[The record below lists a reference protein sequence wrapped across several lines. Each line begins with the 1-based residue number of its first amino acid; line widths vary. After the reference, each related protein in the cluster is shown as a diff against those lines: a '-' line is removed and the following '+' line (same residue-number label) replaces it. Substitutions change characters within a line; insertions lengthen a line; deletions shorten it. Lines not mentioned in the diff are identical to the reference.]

1 MRLKLD
7 KKTGPLYWCT
17 YEHQFTE
24 NTFMP
29 EERFKENID
38 WMAKEF
44 VPYGYE
50 MVCTVDRGLFLH
62 QRKWIPDPPS

>member
-29 EERFKENID
+29 EDRFKENID

-44 VPYGYE
+44 YPYG
-50 MVCTVDRGLFLH
+50 
-62 QRKWIPDPPS
+62 